1 MLGST
6 RKARRAAVRGFEAL
20 DARLPLS
27 EPARSGVRKVFP
39 DHWSF
44 LLGELALYS
53 FVVLLLTGVYLTFF
67 FDPSMREAVYRGPY
81 APLQGVPM
89 SQAYLSTLRISF
101 EVRGGL
107 LIRQM
112 HHWAALLFVSAIG
125 VHMLRVFLT
134 GAFRRPRELNWTIGV
149 TLFLLALLEGFAGYS
164 LPDDLLSGTGLRIA
178 QGIMLSVPV
187 VGTYLS
193 FLVFG
198 GQYPGEDI
206 VSRLYPVHILLVPGL
221 LTALITAHL
230 LLVVTLKHTHWPGPG
245 RTGRN
250 VVGLPFFP
258 QYTAKSAG
266 LFFALSGV
274 LAALGAVAQI
284 NPIWTY
290 GPYRPD
296 VVSIGSQ
303 PDWYVGFLEGALRL
317 MPGLE
322 TRLWGHTIAWNPL
335 VTAVLLPG
343 LLFTVLYAYPYF
355 ERWITGPTGERHL
368 CDRPRDR
375 PVRTGLAVAAVSCYA
390 VLLLAGAQDIL
401 AFVFDVP
408 LPGLTR
414 ALRIAFF
421 LVPVAAFWLTRR
433 VCLALQWRE
442 RRLLTDGEESG
453 LVIQGA
459 EGGFEP
465 QHRALTPA
473 ERYAVLARERP
484 LPPASSGRARPRRRD
499 RLRSAL
505 GAWYHQDRIDFPATP
520 KQRRRAAGTTAG
532 PDRERRSGER

>member
-27 EPARSGVRKVFP
+27 EPARNGVRKVFP

-453 LVIQGA
+453 LVVQGA

-520 KQRRRAAGTTAG
+520 KQRRRAAGTTKG